1 MKRVAVFKGSD
12 VCVNKLNEWL
22 DRNPKANLVDIK
34 PVVLEERGYVVLF
47 AILDIPENS
56 ENSSE
61 NSSENLGAEA
71 EGGEE
76 GSEL

>member
-34 PVVLEERGYVVLF
+34 PVVLEGSGYVVLF
-47 AILDIPENS
+47 AILDIP